1 MESSVSEFIV
11 LLLAVA
17 VVIAALLLFN
27 YYRKQRKIN
36 EMIDPKHDHCRRR
49 SVRSRRGGGNFEV
62 PKKNRKN
69 DPGVTQ
75 NRYEP

>member
-27 YYRKQRKIN
+27 SIASSGKSTK
-36 EMIDPKHDHCRRR
+36 
-49 SVRSRRGGGNFEV
+49 
-62 PKKNRKN
+62 
-69 DPGVTQ
+69 
-75 NRYEP
+75 